1 MITDRTTL
9 FVTGIGTD
17 VGKTVCSAV
26 LTKWFEA
33 DYWKPVQAGGLSH
46 TDRQTVSQLTGAV
59 THPEAVRLKLA
70 ASPHKAARKEQKCIV
85 TEDLVLPETSN
96 NLIVEGAGGLYVPIN
111 EQLCMIDWIE
121 SLGVEVALVARNYL
135 GCINHTLLS
144 IQALRQRSIPLRYL
158 IFNGPFD
165 DDTRRVIL
173 SYPDMQATVVD
184 IPDFKILNAENIARA
199 ARRLRR
205 KHGSAA
211 AGFRAGAIS
220 SVGKNFKK

>member
-1 MITDRTTL
+1 MITDRTL

-33 DYWKPVQAGGLSH
+33 DYWKPVQAGSLSH

-70 ASPHKAARKEQKCIV
+70 ASPHKAARREQKCIGA
-85 TEDLVLPETSN
+85 EDLVLPETSN
-96 NLIVEGAGGLYVPIN
+96 NLIVEGGGGLYVPIN

-121 SLGVEVALVARNYL
+121 GLGVEVALVARNYL

-173 SYPDMQATVVD
+173 SYPDIQATVVD

-205 KHGSAA
+205 EHSSAA
-211 AGFRAGAIS
+211 GGFRTGAIS
-220 SVGKNFKK
+220 SVGKKL